1 MKNQVYLFFVLLAV
15 IIASCSP
22 IKVLSDVEEGTNFN
36 AYKTFKLLDQKGAFP
51 ADANPINR
59 QRLEKAIIN
68 KMKEL
73 NYQESENPDL
83 LVTFFVKKETKQSEE
98 LLEIITMNGIM

>member
-1 MKNQVYLFFVLLAV
+1 M
-15 IIASCSP
+15 
-22 IKVLSDVEEGTNFN
+22 
-36 AYKTFKLLDQKGAFP
+36 LDQKGAFP

-98 LLEIITMNGIM
+98 ELLEIITMNGIM